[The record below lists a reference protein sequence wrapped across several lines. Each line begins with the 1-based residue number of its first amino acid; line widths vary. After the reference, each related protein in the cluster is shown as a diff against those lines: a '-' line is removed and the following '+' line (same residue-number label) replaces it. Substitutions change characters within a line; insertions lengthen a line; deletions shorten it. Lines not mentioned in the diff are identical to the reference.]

1 MLIGKIAN
9 AAGVAAQTVRFY
21 ERRGLL
27 PPPERGSNGYRTY
40 DEAVLSRLRFIRTA
54 QAADLTLDEINSIM
68 TIRAHGESPC
78 RHVEALLQD
87 KVAHIQAQRDELAAL
102 QAELEQLL
110 TRSHNLDPLACSAD
124 QICHVLP

>member
-1 MLIGKIAN
+1 MLIGEIAD

-40 DEAVLSRLRFIRTA
+40 DETVLSRLRFIRTA
-54 QAADLTLDEINSIM
+54 QAADLTLDEISSIM
-68 TIRAHGESPC
+68 TIRSHGESPC
-78 RHVEALLQD
+78 HHVEALLEN
-87 KVAHIQAQRDELAAL
+87 KVARIQAQRDELAAL
-102 QAELEQLL
+102 QVELEQLL
-110 TRSHNLDPLACSAD
+110 TRSHSLDPRACSAD